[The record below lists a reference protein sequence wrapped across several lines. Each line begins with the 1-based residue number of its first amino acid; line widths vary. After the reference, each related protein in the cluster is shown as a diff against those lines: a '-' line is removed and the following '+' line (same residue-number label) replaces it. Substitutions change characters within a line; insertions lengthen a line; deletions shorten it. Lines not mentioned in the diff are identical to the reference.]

1 MKWKILWI
9 QLSVFLSTFA
19 FTITTYA
26 EESCGGDNSV
36 CNIPNT
42 IYRELER
49 DNVFTSIARLIGR
62 WIYWI
67 FSTLL
72 DAVTGAF
79 TNLIKFDF
87 LHDESGKTN
96 SLPSMLS
103 EVMKNIDM
111 VLYAVLFICFVV
123 VVVIRLM
130 KLENNFKTIYNA
142 FMVVMAVTLF
152 STLFTMMNTAKNDMV
167 DVTKSAFGG
176 EDLTPSKQILIDNTY
191 DFKQSVIDGELKTL
205 RDTDFDVKYL
215 DYFDTEVRLLKD
227 GEGGLKD
234 FWYVDM
240 TDNNLDKDNKKTL
253 KDLNGGFFGI
263 GEESYYRFKP
273 NWLNINLI
281 CLVMIVIY
289 SMAIFKL
296 GYLLWN
302 WMSFYVFG
310 QFAMGKGI
318 WDISHIGRTLKQGA
332 MTALGFIMLYASM
345 NLYTIMGTGILNMA
359 DSEVNPFGK
368 AVLLFSIGMAII
380 SGSGFLNDFLG
391 IDDGSGAMLRNL
403 FVARSLARLGGGAVR
418 GAGKVAKAGFKGAK
432 ATGKGMYNLSQKMGD
447 LENEA
452 DQVNKAPETYT
463 SRYDDNKS
471 YSANPRP
478 VDDQDRHYE
487 DGKFYEAT
495 KAMKDQKFNQD
506 QIVKDSYA
514 SHEATSKNQSYS
526 FDSSKEDTLGST
538 QQTYDWKPS
547 ENVQS
552 KSYNEGNSSCTLD
565 PSNDTS
571 GQDRV
576 FSESKTYADS
586 INEKQSFDQ
595 SQSLNDGYG
604 SSETMT
610 SHQSYTA
617 PSTQP
622 SEKSFS
628 KPQTFESK
636 PVSKETGSFEK
647 TVMTKKQK
655 IFEEKMNHSKVVAPS
670 QGMKKKVFGIDHP
683 KQNQKSKIIQTEKP
697 KVEKRT
703 FAETQNEFMNT
714 VQMALQKDQKKND

>member
-1 MKWKILWI
+1 MKKCKTLKWKILWI

-432 ATGKGMYNLSQKMGD
+432 ATGKGMYGFSKAMGNLK
-447 LENEA
+447 EEARRVNEA
-452 DQVNKAPETYT
+452 PENYNSKQDNRSYTVNPKTPDQYRSYEEGKSYNATQAMEKQTFHQDQFSKDTYADYE
-463 SRYDDNKS
+463 SKGSEQSYRYDPS
-471 YSANPRP
+471 P
-478 VDDQDRHYE
+478 VKENSSGSKDR
-487 DGKFYEAT
+487 
-495 KAMKDQKFNQD
+495 
-506 QIVKDSYA
+506 S
-514 SHEATSKNQSYS
+514 
-526 FDSSKEDTLGST
+526 
-538 QQTYDWKPS
+538 YDWNPS
-547 ENVQS
+547 ETTQS
-552 KSYNEGNSSCTLD
+552 RSYNEGKEMDVTPSRETFEQTYSRTLPSSL
-565 PSNDTS
+565 SSEND
-571 GQDRV
+571 
-576 FSESKTYADS
+576 FSKSKT
-586 INEKQSFDQ
+586 
-595 SQSLNDGYG
+595 
-604 SSETMT
+604 
-610 SHQSYTA
+610 
-617 PSTQP
+617 
-622 SEKSFS
+622 
-628 KPQTFESK
+628 FEARS
-636 PVSKETGSFEK
+636 VSKETKSFG
-647 TVMTKKQK
+647 
-655 IFEEKMNHSKVVAPS
+655 EKMNHSKVVAPS
-670 QGMKKKVFGIDHP
+670 QGSKKKVFGVNQP
-683 KQNQKSKIIQTEKP
+683 KQNPKLKITQKEKP
-697 KVEKRT
+697 RADKRT
-703 FAETQNEFMNT
+703 FSETQNELLNT
-714 VQMALQKDQKKND
+714 VQMALQKDRKKND